1 MFDYD
6 LLVIGT
12 GPGGEGA
19 AMQAVKG
26 GMRVA
31 VAERYRQI
39 GGGCTHWGTIPSKA
53 LRHTITSTMKVLN
66 NPTYRE
72 MGINTRP
79 TLEQLKR
86 GTQAIIGRQV
96 TMRQSFYDRNG
107 VPVFRG
113 QARFVDDHAVS
124 IDGDEPIRAKH
135 FVIAT
140 GSRPFHPH
148 AVDFSHERICD
159 SDTYLVWTNVLPPF
173 ASWCGVMN
181 GVCIDAQKWGSRL
194 I

>member
-1 MFDYD
+1 MNDSMFDYD

-66 NPTYRE
+66 NPTSRV
-72 MGINTRP
+72 MGINTHP
-79 TLEQLKR
+79 TLEQ
-86 GTQAIIGRQV
+86 
-96 TMRQSFYDRNG
+96 
-107 VPVFRG
+107 
-113 QARFVDDHAVS
+113 
-124 IDGDEPIRAKH
+124 
-135 FVIAT
+135 
-140 GSRPFHPH
+140 
-148 AVDFSHERICD
+148 
-159 SDTYLVWTNVLPPF
+159 
-173 ASWCGVMN
+173 
-181 GVCIDAQKWGSRL
+181 
-194 I
+194 